1 MLGVIWLRGL
11 VARRG
16 LRLAATAAGVA
27 VAVALLASIGTFLS
41 ASKATMTQRA
51 AARVSVDWQVDT
63 PPGADIS
70 PVLQATRATP
80 SVRAALPVGFAST
93 SGLQATVGG
102 STQTTGPGVAL
113 GLPAGYRATFP
124 GEIRPLVG
132 TSTGVLLSQQT
143 AANLHASPGDTVTIG
158 RAGLAPT
165 VVRVDGVVELPLADS
180 LFQTVGAPAGA
191 QPQAPPDNVILLPD
205 ALWHQG
211 FDPLA
216 RSRPDLVHT
225 QVHARLSHHLP
236 ADPAAAYTAVTGA
249 AHNLEARTAGVGVV
263 GDNLG
268 ATLAAARSDALYA
281 QVLFLFL
288 GLPGAILAGLVTAA
302 VASAG
307 AVRRRH
313 DQALL
318 RTRGATRAQL
328 LRLAAAEAA
337 LVGVV
342 GAALGLGAAVLIG
355 RLEFGTASFG
365 ATVASAVAWSVGAAA
380 VGIAIAA
387 GSIALPAWRDAR
399 DVTVAAARRSV
410 GRPGNPWWA
419 RLGLDF
425 VLLAVSGI
433 VFWLTSRN
441 GYQLVLAPEGTPA
454 ISVSYWALAGPA
466 LLWVGAGLLAYRLA
480 NLVLAHGRGAVRLL
494 AQPFAGRLNGTVA
507 ASMVRQRR
515 MLAGALALVALTV
528 VFAGST
534 AVFNSTY
541 RQQANVDARLTN
553 GADVTVTEPPSAQ
566 AGPARAATFARIPG
580 VRSVEPI
587 QHRFAYVG
595 ADLQDLYGVRPSTIV
610 AATKLQDAYF
620 QDGTAR
626 QLMGALAARPDS
638 IVVSAETV
646 KTYQLHRGDMI
657 NLRLQD
663 HRTNQYVS
671 VPFRYVGVAKEFP
684 TAPKD
689 SFLVANASYV
699 AARTGSPAVGAFL
712 IDTSGTASQSVAARA
727 RAVVGTGATV
737 TDLQTSRRIIGSS
750 LTAVDLS
757 GLTRIELGF
766 ALALAAAAT
775 GLVLALGLAERRR
788 TFAIV
793 AALGAK
799 PRQLGGFVWTEATF
813 VTTGGLLLGAVGAW
827 VLAAMLVKVLTGVFD
842 PPPAAL
848 AVPWGYLV
856 TVAAT
861 AIAAVTLTAIAVIRV
876 STRPAVSVLREL

>member
-11 VARRG
+11 VTRRG
-16 LRLAATAAGVA
+16 FRLAATAAGVA

-51 AARVSVDWQVDT
+51 AARVSVDWQVET
-63 PPGADIS
+63 QSGADATA
-70 PVLQATRATP
+70 VLDTTRATP
-80 SVRAALPVGFAST
+80 NVRAALPVGFAST

-102 STQTTGPGVAL
+102 STQTTGPGVVL
-113 GLPAGYRATFP
+113 GLPAGYRAAFP

-132 TSTGVLLSQQT
+132 ASAGVLLSQQT
-143 AANLHASPGDTVTIG
+143 AANLHAAPGDTVAIG
-158 RAGLAPT
+158 RAGLPPA

-180 LFQTVGAPAGA
+180 LFQKVGAPSGA
-191 QPQAPPDNVILLPD
+191 QPQAPPDNVVLLPEG
-205 ALWHQG
+205 LWRQA

-216 RSRPDLVHT
+216 SARPDLVHT
-225 QVHARLSHHLP
+225 QVHARLSHQLP
-236 ADPAAAYTAVTGA
+236 TDPAAAYTAVTSA
-249 AHNLEARTAGVGVV
+249 AHNLEARTSGAGVV

-302 VASAG
+302 VAGSG

-328 LRLAAAEAA
+328 LRLAVAEAA

-342 GAALGLGAAVLIG
+342 GAALGLGVAVLIG
-355 RLEFGTASFG
+355 RLEIGTASFG
-365 ATVASAVAWSVGAAA
+365 ATTASALTWSLGAAA
-380 VGIAIAA
+380 VGVAIAA
-387 GSIALPAWRDAR
+387 SSIALPAWRDAR

-410 GRPGNPWWA
+410 GRAANPWWA
-419 RLGLDF
+419 RLGVDF

-466 LLWVGAGLLAYRLA
+466 LLWVGAGLLAYRLT
-480 NLVLAHGRGAVRLL
+480 NLLLVRGRGAVRLL

-515 MLAGALALVALTV
+515 VLAGALALIALTV

-553 GADVTVTEPPSAQ
+553 GADVTVTEPPGAQ
-566 AGPARAATFARIPG
+566 ASPGRAAAFARIPG
-580 VRSVEPI
+580 VRSAEPI

-595 ADLQDLYGVRPSTIV
+595 ADLQDLYGIRPSTIV

-620 QDGTAR
+620 QDGNAR

-638 IVVSAETV
+638 IIVSAETV
-646 KTYQLHRGDMI
+646 KTYQLRRGDTI

-663 HRTNQYVS
+663 HATNQYVS
-671 VPFRYVGVAKEFP
+671 VPFHYVGVAKEFP

-699 AARTGSPAVGAFL
+699 AAHTGSSAVGAFL
-712 IDTSGTASQSVAARA
+712 IDTNGTAPKSVAVRV
-727 RAVVGTGATV
+727 RSVVGAAATV
-737 TDLQTSRRIIGSS
+737 TDIQTSRRIIGSS

-788 TFAIV
+788 TFAII

-799 PRQLGGFVWTEATF
+799 PRQLGAFVWTEATF
-813 VTTGGLLLGAVGAW
+813 VTTGGLLLGAAGAW

-848 AVPWGYLV
+848 SVPWGYLLA
-856 TVAAT
+856 VAAT